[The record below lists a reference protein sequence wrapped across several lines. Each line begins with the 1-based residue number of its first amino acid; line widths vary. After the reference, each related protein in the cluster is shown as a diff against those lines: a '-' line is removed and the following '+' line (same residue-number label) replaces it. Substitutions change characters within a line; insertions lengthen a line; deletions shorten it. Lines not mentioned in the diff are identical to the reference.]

1 MYDIIAVGSATVDI
15 FMDTGS
21 KLFQKADA
29 KGHIRVPFGS
39 KILIEKL
46 RMDTG
51 GGGTNTATAFS
62 RLGLKTGYIG
72 KIGCGE
78 NSQRVLQWLKKEGI
92 STELVSKSKS
102 SRTGLSVILDAKG
115 RDRTILAYKGSNDD
129 LRWSDINESKLKT
142 KWIYLC
148 SLMGK
153 SYEVLEKISSYAKKK
168 NIKVAFNPSSYL
180 ARKGKRFL
188 SNVLKNTDV
197 LIFNREEAQLL
208 AGKET
213 DIKKLI
219 KKVHETG
226 PKAVVITGGEKDVYA
241 YDGIRTYCLTP
252 NHRKIVEATG
262 AGDAFASGF
271 VAGMA
276 KGKNIKFCLQLGL
289 AESESVITHY
299 GAKNKLL
306 KWGEALRII
315 KKQPGKIK
323 CL

>member
-1 MYDIIAVGSATVDI
+1 MYDIITVGSATVDI

-29 KGHIRVPFGS
+29 KGHVRVPFGS
-39 KILIEKL
+39 KILIESL

-72 KIGCGE
+72 KIGTGE
-78 NSQRVLQWLKKEGI
+78 NSERVLAWLKKENV
-92 STELVSKSKS
+92 STEFVSKSKS

-142 KWIYLC
+142 RWIYLC
-148 SLMGK
+148 SLVGK
-153 SYEVLEKISSYAKKK
+153 SYDVLDKISSYAKKK

-180 ARKGKRFL
+180 AKKGKRFL
-188 SNVLKNTDV
+188 GNVLNNTDV
-197 LIFNREEAQLL
+197 LICNREEAQLL
-208 AGKET
+208 AGKEA
-213 DIKKLI
+213 DIKTLI

-226 PKAVVITGGEKDVYA
+226 PKVVVITGGKEVVYA
-241 YDGIRTYCLTP
+241 YDSIRTYCLKP
-252 NHRKIVEATG
+252 NHKRVVEATG

-276 KGKNIKFCLQLGL
+276 KGNNIEFCLQLGL
-289 AESESVITHY
+289 AEAESVITHY
-299 GAKNKLL
+299 GAKNRLL
-306 KWGEALRII
+306 KWSEALTMI